1 MAMPGGFY
9 ADSDDGNGRNVSPAT
24 QERLQVMSDLLED
37 DEAPAYTMPAVFHRM
52 PEDDDYENEWAGV
65 TPLGEMDNVGSFTYS
80 GVDEVIFDDDQEEE
94 EEEEEDVVEHA
105 TEVDDDNDDD
115 EADADADGPSGG
127 GGPALRIAFDPT
139 SRQILIV
146 DDNGH
151 AAQLTHRHLRGTGTT
166 LASIRRMFLAQLVP
180 GMRGRGLGAQE
191 NEDDEDEEEEEAA
204 DDDDDDDEEGE
215 DSGGYDDPYW
225 GPASRTTKN
234 YYDIP
239 KEPVPAG
246 VRLERSGEFGPP
258 PKKYA
263 ESERKFGD
271 YSPNVSRTLRERD
284 LNVGR
289 MPKSW
294 LAHDLVPNN
303 SGVEVT
309 QLQAKVYSG
318 QYSTD
323 GAFFYIARRAI
334 DAAAKNFKIYVYDT
348 KEPRRTG
355 NKSVI
360 EAASVAPRRNRLY
373 GGTWEHRSSMK
384 VIKTIQANAIA
395 CQWTVTD
402 ASLSVDNEW
411 MLYASISPYVH
422 LVKTGGGGNNGVWDL
437 DEQQEMLDFTNGSR
451 RDIGGIWSVRF
462 SNDGTEVVAGASSGA
477 IIVYDIESKRSILNV
492 RGHQDDVNAVAFAD
506 SASSNVVISGS
517 DDSFV
522 KVWDRRSM
530 SGQQAAGTLVG
541 HTEGVTQFV
550 APKGD
555 GRYCLSNGKDQG
567 TKLWDIRKMTSNAD
581 FDRLRL
587 DVKHYGIPNWDYRG
601 GYYAKPRHKQH
612 PHDCSVMTYRGHA
625 VLRTLIRCHFSPAV
639 TTDQQYVYSGS
650 SDGKIH
656 IWSLDGTLVQKINRR
671 YTHPL
676 INAETG
682 DYNDPFDW
690 QLRSSKG
697 KSGGMVMVRDVSWHP
712 YRPELMSTAWCNG
725 HGGECIEGD
734 LALHAWKGASGESLA
749 DRAERER
756 LESTGEQ

>member
-1 MAMPGGFY
+1 MSMPGGFY
-9 ADSDDGNGRNVSPAT
+9 ANSRTGRNDSSTTQAMMEAGEDEVAPANTGLSLFQGMPDDDDHDQDNDEAGWAAVDDMATLGSHTFSETSDDTSFN
-24 QERLQVMSDLLED
+24 ED
-37 DEAPAYTMPAVFHRM
+37 
-52 PEDDDYENEWAGV
+52 
-65 TPLGEMDNVGSFTYS
+65 
-80 GVDEVIFDDDQEEE
+80 EEE
-94 EEEEEDVVEHA
+94 EEEEEEELDQA
-105 TEVDDDNDDD
+105 TEVAEDDDQD
-115 EADADADGPSGG
+115 EADAETNGPSGG
-127 GGPALRIAFDPT
+127 GALRIAFDPT

-146 DDNGH
+146 DDNGN
-151 AAQLTHRHLRGTGTT
+151 AAQLTHQHLRGTGTT
-166 LASIRRMFLAQLVP
+166 LASIRRMILSQLVP
-180 GMRGRGLGAQE
+180 GMRSRVMAGQG
-191 NEDDEDEEEEEAA
+191 DDEDEEDEEEAA
-204 DDDDDDDEEGE
+204 EDEDDDGE

-225 GPASRTTKN
+225 GPARRTTKN
-234 YYDIP
+234 YYEIP

-258 PKKYA
+258 PRKYA
-263 ESERKFGD
+263 ATERKFGD
-271 YSPNVSRTLRERD
+271 YSPNVSRILGERD

-303 SGVEVT
+303 SGVEVA

-323 GAFFYIARRAI
+323 GAFFY
-334 DAAAKNFKIYVYDT
+334 AAAKDFKIYVYDT
-348 KEPRRTG
+348 KEPPRTG

-360 EAASVAPRRNRLY
+360 EATPTATRRNRLY

-384 VIKTIQANAIA
+384 VIKTIQANPIA

-437 DEQQEMLDFTNGSR
+437 DEQQEMLDFANGSR
-451 RDIGGIWSVRF
+451 RDVGGIWSVRF
-462 SNDGTEVVAGASSGA
+462 SNDGKEVVAGASSGA

-530 SGQQAAGTLVG
+530 SGKQAAGTLVG
-541 HTEGVTQFV
+541 HTEGVTFV

-567 TKLWDIRKMTSNAD
+567 TKLWDLRKMTSNAE

-587 DVKHYGIPNWDYRG
+587 DVKHFGIPNWDYRG
-601 GYYAKPRHKQH
+601 GYYAKPRHQQH

-625 VLRTLIRCHFSPAV
+625 VLRTLIRCHFSPAA

-671 YTHPL
+671 YTHSL

-682 DYNDPFDW
+682 DYNDPFDSK
-690 QLRSSKG
+690 LRSSKG
-697 KSGGMVMVRDVSWHP
+697 KSGGMIMVRDVSWHP

-725 HGGECIEGD
+725 HGGIEGD
-734 LALHAWKGASGESLA
+734 LALHAWKGPSGESLA

-756 LESTGEQ
+756 LEASQ